1 MAINDD
7 FSQEGFIVAY
17 TMLLNGVNGVKLK
30 AEVFWEFAREDNA
43 MSDLVEAAGQ
53 AKRFE
58 VLCHQNETL
67 QNAITKIQQIGQQ
80 YKHLKM
86 ATHKEAINCLK
97 NPSKEAMQKCNQAL
111 ATLAQQMKIY
121 NESLR
126 EYIQTLKDFTI
137 LLADGTE
144 LKVGVFWEI
153 EEEDSALLD
162 LAIKVEQAHEECSQ
176 QGKTTQRT
184 QRLLKKVLQTTKQ
197 TRASR
202 KAFHKAEVDCL
213 KNPSKEAAQKCSEV
227 LSRFKNAMKTHSQNL
242 QEYLAAL
249 TYLNNPYKEA
259 EKQEM
264 QEKT

>member
-1 MAINDD
+1 MSLSKFVMAINDD
-7 FSQEGFIVAY
+7 FPQKGFIVAY

-43 MSDLVEAAGQ
+43 MHDLVEVAGQ

-162 LAIKVEQAHEECSQ
+162 LAIKVEQAHDECSQ
-176 QGKTTQRT
+176 QDKMT

-202 KAFHKAEVDCL
+202 KAFHKAEINCL
-213 KNPSKEAAQKCSEV
+213 KNPSKEAIQKCSEV

-259 EKQEM
+259 EK
-264 QEKT
+264 EK

>member
-7 FSQEGFIVAY
+7 FSQEGFMVAY
-17 TMLLNGVNGVKLK
+17 TMLLNGVNGIKLK

-43 MSDLVEAAGQ
+43 MSDLVEAAEQ

-80 YKHLKM
+80 YKNLKI
-86 ATHKEAINCLK
+86 ATYKEAINCLK
-97 NPSKEAMQKCNQAL
+97 TPSKKAMQKCNEAL

-162 LAIKVEQAHEECSQ
+162 LAIKVEQAHDECSQ
-176 QGKTTQRT
+176 QGEMTQKT

-197 TRASR
+197 VRASR
-202 KAFHKAEVDCL
+202 KAFHKAELDCL
-213 KNPSKEAAQKCSEV
+213 KNPSKETTQKCSEA
-227 LSRFKNAMKTHSQNL
+227 LSRFKNVMKTHSQNL
-242 QEYLAAL
+242 QEYLVAL
-249 TYLNNPYKEA
+249 TSLNNPFKEA
-259 EKQEM
+259 DKEK
-264 QEKT
+264 

>member
-58 VLCHQNETL
+58 VLCCQNETL
-67 QNAITKIQQIGQQ
+67 QNTITKIQQIGQQ

-97 NPSKEAMQKCNQAL
+97 TPSKKAMQKCNEAL

-126 EYIQTLKDFTI
+126 AYIQTLKDFTI

-176 QGKTTQRT
+176 QDKMT

-202 KAFHKAEVDCL
+202 KAFHKAELDFL
-213 KNPSKEAAQKCSEV
+213 KNPSKEVAQKCSEA
-227 LSRFKNAMKTHSQNL
+227 LTRFKNVMKVHSQNL
-242 QEYLAAL
+242 QEYLVAL
-249 TYLNNPYKEA
+249 TSLNNLYKET
-259 EKQEM
+259 EK
-264 QEKT
+264 EKIKKT

>member
-1 MAINDD
+1 MTINDD
-7 FSQEGFIVAY
+7 VSQEGFIVAY

-30 AEVFWEFAREDNA
+30 AEVFWEFAREDNT
-43 MSDLVEAAGQ
+43 MYDLVEAAGQ

-58 VLCHQNETL
+58 VLCCQNETL
-67 QNAITKIQQIGQQ
+67 QSAITKIQQIGQQ

-111 ATLAQQMKIY
+111 TSLAQQMKIY

-144 LKVGVFWEI
+144 LKVGAFWEI
-153 EEEDSALLD
+153 EEEDSTLLD
-162 LAIKVEQAHEECSQ
+162 LAIQVEQAHEECSQ
-176 QGKTTQRT
+176 QDKMT

-202 KAFHKAEVDCL
+202 KAFHKAELDFL
-213 KNPSKEAAQKCSEV
+213 KTPSKEVAQKCSEA
-227 LSRFKNAMKTHSQNL
+227 LARFKNAMKTHSQNL
-242 QEYLAAL
+242 QEYLVAL
-249 TYLNNPYKEA
+249 TFLNNPYKET
-259 EKQEM
+259 EKEQI
-264 QEKT
+264 EKT

>member
-1 MAINDD
+1 MTINDD
-7 FSQEGFIVAY
+7 VSQEGFIVAY

-58 VLCHQNETL
+58 VLCCQNETL

-80 YKHLKM
+80 YKHLKI
-86 ATHKEAINCLK
+86 ATHKEAINFLK

-137 LLADGTE
+137 SLADGAE

-162 LAIKVEQAHEECSQ
+162 LAIKVEQAHDECSQ
-176 QGKTTQRT
+176 QDKMT

-202 KAFHKAEVDCL
+202 KAFHKAELDFL
-213 KNPSKEAAQKCSEV
+213 KTPSKEVAQKCSEA
-227 LSRFKNAMKTHSQNL
+227 LTRFKNVMKTHSQNL
-242 QEYLAAL
+242 QEYLVAL
-249 TYLNNPYKEA
+249 TSLNNLYKEV
-259 EKQEM
+259 EKEQI
-264 QEKT
+264 EKT

>member
-1 MAINDD
+1 MTINDD

-30 AEVFWEFAREDNA
+30 AEVFWEFTREDNA

-58 VLCHQNETL
+58 VLYCQNETL
-67 QNAITKIQQIGQQ
+67 QNTITKIQQIGQQ

-162 LAIKVEQAHEECSQ
+162 LAIQVEQAHEECSQ
-176 QGKTTQRT
+176 QDKMT
-184 QRLLKKVLQTTKQ
+184 QRLLKKSCKQLNKLEQAEKHFTKQ
-197 TRASR
+197 S
-202 KAFHKAEVDCL
+202 
-213 KNPSKEAAQKCSEV
+213 
-227 LSRFKNAMKTHSQNL
+227 
-242 QEYLAAL
+242 
-249 TYLNNPYKEA
+249 
-259 EKQEM
+259 
-264 QEKT
+264 

>member
-1 MAINDD
+1 MTINDD

-17 TMLLNGVNGVKLK
+17 TMLLNGVNGAKLK
-30 AEVFWEFAREDNA
+30 AEVFWEFAREDNT

-58 VLCHQNETL
+58 VLCCQNKTL
-67 QNAITKIQQIGQQ
+67 QNATTKIQQTGQQ

-86 ATHKEAINCLK
+86 ETHKEAINCLK
-97 NPSKEAMQKCNQAL
+97 TPSKEAMQKCNEAL

-144 LKVGVFWEI
+144 LRVGVFWEI

-176 QGKTTQRT
+176 QGKMTQRT
-184 QRLLKKVLQTTKQ
+184 QRLLEKVLQTTKQ
-197 TRASR
+197 IRASR
-202 KAFHKAEVDCL
+202 KAFHKAEIDCL
-213 KNPSKEAAQKCSEV
+213 KNPSKEAIQKCSEAMI
-227 LSRFKNAMKTHSQNL
+227 RFKNAMKIHSQNL

-249 TYLNNPYKEA
+249 TFLNNPYKEA
-259 EKQEM
+259 E
-264 QEKT
+264 QEKM

>member
-1 MAINDD
+1 MTINDD
-7 FSQEGFIVAY
+7 VSQEGFIVAY

-43 MSDLVEAAGQ
+43 MYDLVEAAGQ

-58 VLCHQNETL
+58 VLCHQNDTL
-67 QNAITKIQQIGQQ
+67 QNAITKIQQAEEQ
-80 YKHLKM
+80 YRHLKM

-97 NPSKEAMQKCNQAL
+97 TPSKEAMQKCSEAL
-111 ATLAQQMKIY
+111 ARLAQQMKIY

-144 LKVGVFWEI
+144 LKVGVFLEI

-176 QGKTTQRT
+176 QGKMT

-202 KAFHKAEVDCL
+202 KAFRKAELECL
-213 KNPSKEAAQKCSEV
+213 KSPSKEVAQKCSEA
-227 LSRFKNAMKTHSQNL
+227 LIRFKNVMKTHSQNL
-242 QEYLAAL
+242 QEYLVAL
-249 TYLNNPYKEA
+249 TFLNNPYKEV
-259 EKQEM
+259 EKEKI
-264 QEKT
+264 EKT